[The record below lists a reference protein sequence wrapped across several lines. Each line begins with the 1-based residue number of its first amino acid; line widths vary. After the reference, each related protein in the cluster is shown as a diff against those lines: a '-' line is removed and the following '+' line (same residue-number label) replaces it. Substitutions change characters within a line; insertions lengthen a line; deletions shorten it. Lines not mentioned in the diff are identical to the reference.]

1 MMSNKIQER
10 PPLTMEPSTDDP
22 LAATAV
28 TPAQAGVQRK
38 DLDSRLRG
46 NDENITGD
54 NKTLC
59 TRFSVNDYIK
69 AGGAIA

>member
-28 TPAQAGVQRK
+28 TPAQAGVQRERK
-38 DLDSRLRG
+38 NG
-46 NDENITGD
+46 FPPAQE
-54 NKTLC
+54 
-59 TRFSVNDYIK
+59 
-69 AGGAIA
+69 